1 MTANGPTS
9 DWSGEV
15 IDFLARNLPTNGPG
29 EGWHDMAMTA
39 YQIGCE
45 ALVALGQAEGTG
57 WGAVPRA
64 SPRLPPVLPRWD
76 DVCVAVLWLAHQQ
89 NMLGYRLR
97 DGSVPPPRG
106 GGGFVLIRME
116 APPPPAPNIAAAHG
130 LGPARA
136 APEVVSALEALG
148 LVAQGRWT
156 SAAETVLWR
165 GQPEAWKLD
174 VSSDPRFVEAVE
186 QALVTMPDDVRAEM
200 DRLTVIT
207 DEDVAAAIVR
217 GAASYERLRARH
229 GPEARIVPPPTT
241 AQAVQTRL
249 ESARRNDLDWLL
261 FRRWRLADGWLTP
274 EAAALALEVFHDRLA
289 IAVRRAVVARRYPDL
304 SYLADK

>member
-1 MTANGPTS
+1 MTANGPVS
-9 DWSGEV
+9 DWSKEV
-15 IDFLARNLPTNGPG
+15 IDFLARSLTTLEAG

-130 LGPARA
+130 LGPVRA
-136 APEVVSALEALG
+136 APEIVLVLEALG
-148 LVAQGRWT
+148 LVTQRNWT
-156 SAAETVLWR
+156 STAETVLWR

-174 VSSDPRFVEAVE
+174 VSSDPRFVKAVE
-186 QALVTMPDDVRAEM
+186 QALVTMTDDVRAEM
-200 DRLTVIT
+200 DRLAVIT
-207 DEDVAAAIVR
+207 DEDVVAAIVL
-217 GAASYERLRARH
+217 GAASYERPRARSVSQA
-229 GPEARIVPPPTT
+229 GAGLPAPAGL
-241 AQAVQTRL
+241 AQQRL
-249 ESARRNDLDWLL
+249 ASTGRSDLDGL
-261 FRRWRLADGWLTP
+261 FFRWRLVDGWLTP
-274 EAAALALEVFHDRLA
+274 EEAARARAVFYDRLA